1 MFDTDRQINVDE
13 ELTAIPPEYQDV
25 FRQALEREMA
35 DAEQNRTDSDI
46 LAYLRTRRQDFK
58 RGGFIRPDGRSG
70 LVALNPETL
79 YEQALP
85 QLAQS
90 TMEKEDEAVE
100 RRRTLLKLGL
110 FAGVALLFLF
120 IVFRGRAQRAAE
132 PLVENTPGVAAEET
146 AAAQEAAGDVGITPT
161 PPLPEISGAADALQT
176 IGSLGGALTI
186 GRPSAIELTYGRT
199 EETIALPID
208 PSQPTPKGE
217 MRYSEA
223 TMLSDNPVAVWLFGT
238 VLNYAIGIP
247 DSLVQNLAPGD
258 RLRLSTDT
266 GAALQFVVAETGAV
280 ASHEAPQLLSQ
291 NRLGLTLFALPAA
304 AENEVAFARAN
315 YDLTS
320 EEGQGPLV
328 YEVGEAVVLGG
339 GQLQVTEVV
348 FSHAAESEI
357 RIAVNGSVSGLPP
370 GAVLMLSLAA
380 SKEQTAAITLL
391 PDEAGQWQATFLL
404 PEAVTGR
411 PLLAEFRTV
420 PGGQLGVVQLGDV
433 PRLMEQ
439 LEVAIADAWQDATS
453 GQMGLALTV
462 HNPGDGAVYLD
473 ESYIQLP
480 EAYQIAASAPPIQ
493 EGGDAYEI
501 NVAVTPRQ
509 PGQGG
514 FLPLLL
520 EPGQSLGLTVTFVW
534 EAPVARLQI
543 GADLWELAF
552 PDGMDIPFENPASPG
567 QQPVPGGG

>member
-1 MFDTDRQINVDE
+1 MFDSDRQINVDE
-13 ELTAIPPEYQDV
+13 ELIAIPPEYQDV
-25 FRQALEREMA
+25 FRQALAREMA
-35 DAEQNRTDSDI
+35 EAEQNRTDSDI

-132 PLVENTPGVAAEET
+132 PLVEGTPGVAAAEET
-146 AAAQEAAGDVGITPT
+146 AAAQAAAGGGGTTPT

-199 EETIALPID
+199 GETIALPID

-247 DSLVQNLAPGD
+247 DSLVQNLTPGD

-304 AENEVAFARAN
+304 TENEVAFARAN

-320 EEGQGPLV
+320 EEGQGPV
-328 YEVGEAVVLGG
+328 IYEVGDEVTLGAS
-339 GQLQVTEVV
+339 QLLVAGTT
-348 FSHAAESEI
+348 FSHTADGSI
-357 RIAVNGSVSGLPP
+357 RIAVDGAVSGLPA
-370 GAVLMLSLAA
+370 GAALLLSLAA

-391 PDEAGQWQATFLL
+391 PDAAGQWQASFLL

-420 PGGQLGVVQLGDV
+420 PGGQLGVVRLGSV
-433 PRLMEQ
+433 PRLVEQ
-439 LEVAIADAWQDATS
+439 LEVALADAWQDATS

-480 EAYQIAASAPPIQ
+480 EAYQIAVGTPPIQ

-534 EAPVARLQI
+534 EAPVARLKI
-543 GADLWELAF
+543 GADLWEMAKPTGNLD
-552 PDGMDIPFENPASPG
+552 PTG
-567 QQPVPGGG
+567 QQPVSGGG

>member
-1 MFDTDRQINVDE
+1 MFETDQKLNIDDE
-13 ELTAIPPEYQDV
+13 LKTIPPEYQDI
-25 FRQALEREMA
+25 FRRALEREMA
-35 DAEQNRTDSDI
+35 DAEQNRTDGDI

-90 TMEKEDEAVE
+90 TLEKEDEVVA

-120 IVFRGRAQRAAE
+120 FVIRGRAQRAAE
-132 PLVENTPGVAAEET
+132 AAVASTPAVVVAEATPGGE
-146 AAAQEAAGDVGITPT
+146 GITPT

-186 GRPSAIELTYGRT
+186 GRPSAIELTYGRSG
-199 EETIALPID
+199 ETIALPID

-247 DSLVQNLAPGD
+247 HSLVQNLAPGD

-266 GAALQFVVAETGAV
+266 GAALQFVVAETGTA

-304 AENEVAFARAN
+304 AEAEVAFVWAN

-320 EEGQGPLV
+320 EVGQGPV
-328 YEVGEAVVLGG
+328 IYEMGEAVPLADS
-339 GQLQVTEVV
+339 QVQVDAVT
-348 FSHAAESEI
+348 FSHTAEGKIRVAVKGTAA
-357 RIAVNGSVSGLPP
+357 NWPP
-370 GAVLMLSLAA
+370 DAALLLSLAA
-380 SKEQTAAITLL
+380 SREQTAVLTLL
-391 PDEAGQWQATFLL
+391 PDAAGQWQSAFEL
-404 PEAVTGR
+404 PPSVTGR
-411 PLLAEFRTV
+411 PLLAELRPV
-420 PGGQLGVVQLGDV
+420 PGGQLGVVRLGSV
-433 PRLMEQ
+433 PRLIEN
-439 LEVAIADAWQDATS
+439 LDVTIADAWQDAAL
-453 GQMGLALTV
+453 GHMELALTV
-462 HNPGDGAVYLD
+462 HNRGDGAVYLD

-480 EAYQIAASAPPIQ
+480 QAYQLAAGALPTD
-493 EGGDAYEI
+493 EGGDAYKV
-501 NVAVTPRQ
+501 NVAVMPRQ

-514 FLPLLL
+514 LLPLLL
-520 EPGQSLGLTVTFVW
+520 EPGATVGFTVTFVW
-534 EAPVARLQI
+534 QAPAARLQI
-543 GADLWELAF
+543 GADLWELA
-552 PDGMDIPFENPASPG
+552 NPGGLALPEANPQPAG
-567 QQPVPGGG
+567 QQPVNGGG